1 MRREIGKMKIF
12 FPLLSL
18 ADFIH
23 FSLHGFLRKNVCLNT
38 AVDRERMADRPCSFD
53 YLRSSPIEQCQGGEI
68 NEEPFLLFRAVKKK
82 SQVTK
87 EDLAQYPF
95 S

>member
-1 MRREIGKMKIF
+1 
-12 FPLLSL
+12 
-18 ADFIH
+18 
-23 FSLHGFLRKNVCLNT
+23 
-38 AVDRERMADRPCSFD
+38 MADRPCSFD